1 MAVGMAALTAKI
13 TRRSL
18 KAVAPISVGGRL
30 KYPRFVG
37 VFDLTQGIYA

>member
-1 MAVGMAALTAKI
+1 MAVEMAALTAKI

-18 KAVAPISVGGRL
+18 KRAAAISVGSRL